1 MADRAGSVE
10 RIAIELADSL
20 NDLAAA
26 LDTDAVLET
35 LAAFGV
41 AFPDTLITH
50 PGFDAAR
57 LSTAAAAEELGPA
70 VRALVRAI
78 EDEDVA
84 AIVVHS
90 GAVLNAVGG
99 VIGSFGELTNQ
110 LQIAGAAQPG
120 VTAAQIAALTADFP
134 RKLRDFVITEGL
146 DIVPGVGA
154 TLTFLGLVDRAFD
167 SGRPEQPDERP
178 ARGRAPAVRPPRP
191 AADRPGRAFQ
201 HAL

>member
-1 MADRAGSVE
+1 M
-10 RIAIELADSL
+10 
-20 NDLAAA
+20 
-26 LDTDAVLET
+26 LET

-41 AFPDTLITH
+41 AFPETLLTH

-120 VTAAQIAALTADFP
+120 VTAARIAALTADFP

-154 TLTFLGLVDRAFD
+154 TLDVPRPRRSRLRPR
-167 SGRPEQPDERP
+167 RPEQPNERP
-178 ARGRAPAVRPPRP
+178 ARGRAPALRPPRP
-191 AADRPGRAFQ
+191 AG
-201 HAL
+201 